1 MYSAAGSQGN
11 AVYYKFFDK
20 DAVIPTKDLM
30 MLHLLR
36 YSTNENDYNKTICL
50 KEREMFNWNN
60 IGFFFTGD

>member
-1 MYSAAGSQGN
+1 
-11 AVYYKFFDK
+11 
-20 DAVIPTKDLM
+20 M

-60 IGFFFTGD
+60 IGFFFTGDQKKTIKSLPMFSAYADISLDDLPIW